1 MHQRSN
7 YSSVQ
12 SLQTEMITG
21 QVVVMGPDDL
31 MVSVARWLCNCLQS
45 DINEHNRRICVACAA
60 GHADILFSYLL
71 SLWSCSSLNRPFG
84 SRIITRTGVILN
96 SLILDFSLPNKTRGQ
111 PLSNQVHYHLKSHW
125 SILLNMVNYL
135 PFVAKQSPARKEAC
149 VFSHAHSRGASM
161 A

>member
-12 SLQTEMITG
+12 SLQTEITG

-45 DINEHNRRICVACAA
+45 DINDHNRRICVACAPTF
-60 GHADILFSYLL
+60 FSLIFCL
-71 SLWSCSSLNRPFG
+71 LWSCSSLNRPFG

-111 PLSNQVHYHLKSHW
+111 PLSNQVHYHKKSHR
-125 SILLNMVNYL
+125 SILLNTVNYL

-149 VFSHAHSRGASM
+149 IFSHAHSRGASM